1 MTLWIALFTL
11 ANMALAMVMPHWLNL
26 RYVSVAFGTYCLLAG
41 LGAWYVFSL
50 MSQQL
55 PRARRSVLIGAGA
68 LVLLAGAA
76 TDYRRFR
83 SIFVRDATPD
93 LSIRMLRESR
103 DR

>member
-1 MTLWIALFTL
+1 MFVPYPGFAAQGKISTQHGLT
-11 ANMALAMVMPHWLNL
+11 PL

-50 MSQQL
+50 MSRQL

-76 TDYRRFR
+76 GDYRRFR
-83 SIFVRDATPD
+83 NIFVRDATPD